1 MSKTKVLTVRVEEG
15 LYRKLQED
23 SQEVGGVA
31 QYVRELVYNFYY
43 PKVKLEELHKILE
56 VKSNKT
62 SELLKQVEERK
73 EKLEESIGKS
83 KESIEHLQELEKAFN
98 DWLKELNRMV
108 KAGIEEIPQGAKR

>member
-1 MSKTKVLTVRVEEG
+1 LSKTKVLAVRVEEG

-56 VKSNKT
+56 IRSNKT

-73 EKLEESIGKS
+73 EKLEESIGRS
-83 KESIEHLQELEKAFN
+83 KESIEHLQALEKAFN